1 MSVFQLVGCAGSPTP
16 GSLMTDV
23 TLAVATVVL
32 VLSLVVF
39 RMSYVSG

>member
-32 VLSLVVF
+32 ILSLVVF